1 MDTDEK
7 QLKTAILLLTYKR
20 LDTTKQIFEAIKKAK
35 PQKIYISS
43 NFGKNK
49 EEVKKIIEV
58 RTYLEENIDW
68 KCKVSKLYRTRYL
81 SAKLSISG
89 AIDWFFKNEE
99 QGIILEDDCLPSQ
112 SFFWFCE
119 ELLERYKKDMRVG
132 QISGDNF
139 QKGVKR
145 GKSDYYF
152 SIYNH
157 IWGWASWA
165 NRWKNYDV
173 DLNSFDDAKFIEEVF
188 DKKSNQKYWI
198 DIFKKMKVKSV
209 DTWDYQWTFA
219 LWKAKQLT
227 ILPNINLIENIGF
240 GEGAAHTTEES
251 EFANLKAYEMVL
263 SKHPKT
269 IERCIEADE
278 FTTKI
283 WFSKKSYIERVVNK
297 IRRLIR

>member
-1 MDTDEK
+1 MDFNEK
-7 QLKTAILLLTYKR
+7 RLNTAVLIITYKR
-20 LDTTKQIFEAIKKAK
+20 LNTTKQTFEAIKKAK

-49 EEVKKIIEV
+49 EEVKKVNEV
-58 RTYLEENIDW
+58 RAYLEENIDW
-68 KCKVSKLYRTRYL
+68 NCKVSKLYRTKHL
-81 SAKLSISG
+81 SAKFSISG
-89 AIDWFFKNEE
+89 VIDWFFENEV

-119 ELLERYKKDMRVG
+119 ELLERYKEDMRVG

-145 GKSDYYF
+145 GESDYYF

-173 DLNSFDDAKFIEEVF
+173 DLNSFKDAKFIEEVF

-219 LWKAKQLT
+219 LWKARQLT
-227 ILPNINLIENIGF
+227 ILPNINLVENIGF
-240 GEGAAHTTEES
+240 GEDAAHTNEES